1 MSSSASYL
9 IYGMTSRVSSQFHLV
24 PSTETIM
31 PAATEIH
38 PNDCHVSFNVQ
49 DDDENPR
56 TLKII
61 TVIATHPAHQGPVA
75 SIEAIKILR
84 RFCKGQFLDVMD
96 EDSDEM
102 HQFSVALF
110 DKFGKVKPWLI
121 SEGHRSGTGC
131 WGEEL
136 NVGELIYIKDINV
149 NAPVRFNLSCFI
161 ASISS
166 DFANSTGAKGWGLG
180 F

>member
-1 MSSSASYL
+1 MSA
-9 IYGMTSRVSSQFHLV
+9 T
-24 PSTETIM
+24 
-31 PAATEIH
+31 TEIH

-49 DDDENPR
+49 DDDENPH

-61 TVIATHPAHQGPVA
+61 TVIATHHAHQDPVA
-75 SIEAIKILR
+75 SIEALKILR

-110 DKFGKVKPWLI
+110 DKFGKVRPWLI

-136 NVGELIYIKDINV
+136 NIGELIYIKDINV
-149 NAPVRFNLSCFI
+149 NDPVRSNLSSFI
-161 ASISS
+161 ALWLSS
-166 DFANSTGAKGWGLG
+166 DLAESTEEKGWGLG